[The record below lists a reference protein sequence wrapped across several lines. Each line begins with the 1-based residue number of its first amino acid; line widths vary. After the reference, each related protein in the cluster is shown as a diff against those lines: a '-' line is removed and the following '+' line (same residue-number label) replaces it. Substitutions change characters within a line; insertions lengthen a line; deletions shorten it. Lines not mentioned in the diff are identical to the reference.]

1 MTKVDGNRMPKLL
14 IFRYC
19 VELGDR
25 TLFVVTNGYS
35 RDKDTAF
42 TAYEK
47 LGGAMRKHV
56 FDETVFLNDPDG

>member
-1 MTKVDGNRMPKLL
+1 MAKVDGNRMPKLL

-25 TLFVVTNGYS
+25 ALFVDANGYS

-47 LGGAMRKHV
+47 LGGAMRKQV
-56 FDETVFLNDPDG
+56 FDETFFLSDPDG